1 MRMLKKSFM
10 SACIALAL
18 VLLLPSVDVYAN
30 AAAETSQK
38 TYTVTFRPGKVGKF
52 KEDVVSTLKQTYG
65 ENNVEVTGLG
75 AIKVTVVSGTNAPI
89 IIAADVAVIPNE
101 NNEISYFAKSEEEWG
116 TKGVAVDR
124 NMDFVVDYGKLINGV
139 EYTVEYVDSASGE
152 SIAPSKIAQANAK
165 EDMTATAPSQII
177 VSGATV
183 YNLSSASSMT
193 LTLSE
198 DASQNVF
205 TFEYTLAPAGTVI
218 EEVII
223 GEDGQIITLEE
234 YMTTTVGGGAVAGG
248 AAGGA
253 GGAGAAGGGAAEG
266 GEAAGGNEA
275 VEILDEE
282 TPLAG
287 GIEGGSNEEPA
298 GMVEIGEE
306 EVPLASGEEQ
316 MANMALIGASIFGA
330 GAVALAG
337 LWLYMKKKRV
347 TAEVTSQEE

>member
-1 MRMLKKSFM
+1 MRVLKKSFM

-18 VLLLPSVDVYAN
+18 VLMLPSMNVYA
-30 AAAETSQK
+30 ADS
-38 TYTVTFRPGKVGKF
+38 YTVTFRPGNVGYFAIEKNA
-52 KEDVVSTLKQTYG
+52 EGDRQIMAEEVAASQYAAYEYDVTPH
-65 ENNVEVTGLG
+65 G
-75 AIKVTVVSGTNAPI
+75 AIKVTVNAGGSIP
-89 IIAADVAVIPNE
+89 AAPTYIQTEEGYFE
-101 NNEISYFAKSEEEWG
+101 NNGWEPTGG
-116 TKGVAVDR
+116 TVDR
-124 NMDFVVDYGKLINGV
+124 DMDFVVDYARLVDGV
-139 EYTVEYVDSASGE
+139 EYTVEFVDSVSGE
-152 SIAPSKIAQANAK
+152 SIAPAYIAQANIGV
-165 EDMTATAPSQII
+165 ERTETAPSQIVI
-177 VSGATV
+177 SGGAV
-183 YNLSSASSMT
+183 YNLSSEASIT
-193 LTLSE
+193 LVLDE
-198 DASQNVF
+198 DATKNVF
-205 TFEYTLAPAGTVI
+205 TFKYTMAPTGTII

-223 GEDGQIITLEE
+223 GEDGEIITTTD
-234 YMTTTVGGGAVAGG
+234 YVTTTIDNGTTVVGGGV
-248 AAGGA
+248 AGGA

-306 EVPLASGEEQ
+306 EVPLASGEEP